1 MISNFGCRPSLVLS
15 LFHSSYCVVSEFVC
29 KSVLPKPHVSECF
42 GHCEHVSDITST
54 YTVHT
59 MTTKDILDQ
68 NWMVTVLAESR
79 KHPVGSVVSDGT
91 CHAVSSV

>member
-1 MISNFGCRPSLVLS
+1 
-15 LFHSSYCVVSEFVC
+15 
-29 KSVLPKPHVSECF
+29 
-42 GHCEHVSDITST
+42 
-54 YTVHT
+54 